1 MLVLTLPM
9 RNSLF
14 LIGGLTLAGMLTMAT
29 VHGAPPSAA
38 GAAAL
43 SRTVID
49 PGLAKAAGQV
59 QVVVQLDD
67 PPLALLHADN
77 AKGTGAWLSRAQERQ
92 HLDKLKGKHDA
103 LVSTA
108 RSLGGSE
115 LGRLSKALNAVIL
128 QIDAARLP
136 ALAGLTNVISIRPV
150 INYRLDDA
158 ETIAY
163 VGASAVQAAG
173 IDGTGVRAAVI
184 DTGVD
189 YTHKDLGGPGT
200 MAAYVMAYGTNSSDP
215 ANTLPNALF
224 PSSKV
229 IGGYDFVGEVWP
241 SGPLAPDPNPIDF
254 NGHGTH
260 VADIL
265 AGQSQDGTH
274 HGVAPGAKI
283 YALRA
288 CSAIASACSGVAL
301 LESMDFA
308 VDPNGDGDLSDAVDV
323 INLSLGSAYGQK
335 EDDLSQACANAVHL
349 GVVVVA
355 AAGNDGDK
363 PYVLSSP
370 ASTPEVIAAAQTQV
384 PSAQQFPLVINSP
397 AAIAGSYPNTATVD
411 WAPVGTGFTG
421 DISYVGRGCG
431 SDSYLDNPAGKVALI
446 DRGACAVSLKV
457 DRAAKA
463 GAIGV
468 LIAMADASDPIS
480 FSFGGGD
487 TFVPT
492 LVIPKAVGDA
502 IKSKLSAGAVNVTVS
517 PANVIS
523 LVRSMVNTSARG
535 PSYSYN
541 AIKPDIG
548 APGATISAQVG
559 TGTGETAFG
568 GTSGATP
575 MISGCAALLRQA
587 FPGRSP
593 AEIKSLLMNSAETGI
608 QIDPALQPGV
618 LAPITRIGGGEVRV
632 DRAVQSTTAAW
643 DKEQLAGS
651 LSFGYHALSSDASF
665 TRNVVV
671 RNYSNKD
678 RTYAVSSNFRY
689 ANDAASGAV
698 SIKTPHSVH
707 VGAHGKAEFPVQ
719 LQVDASKLPV
729 WDLNGGALGGSG
741 SLLQDV
747 EFDGYLNI
755 ADASDNIHLAWQILP
770 HKSAAVSAK
779 AMPSI
784 NSARGA
790 QLVLDN
796 RHGATSGG
804 VEVFSLTGQS
814 PRIPKKYLPG
824 PGDAFAVIDLA
835 AVGVRLVDLGG
846 EPGIQF
852 AVTTFGSR
860 SHPNYPALFDITID
874 TNLDGV
880 VDYEVFNS
888 ELGGFAATGQ
898 NVVFVYNDATSN
910 SVPVEYADAD
920 LDSANVI
927 LTAPLS
933 AIGLTPGSQFQF
945 SVFAVDDYF
954 TGNVTDA
961 ITGMNYTLA
970 TPAFSVEGGGSYV
983 LPVGVSGALGITDV
997 PGGDAASPSQSG
1009 LLILYRD
1016 APADSQSQA
1025 IVLEP
1030 HDHGGH
1036 DH

>member
-1 MLVLTLPM
+1 VDP
-9 RNSLF
+9 SL
-14 LIGGLTLAGMLTMAT
+14 
-29 VHGAPPSAA
+29 
-38 GAAAL
+38 AAA
-43 SRTVID
+43 T
-49 PGLAKAAGQV
+49 GQV

-67 PPLALLHADN
+67 PPLALMHADN
-77 AKGTGAWLSRAQERQ
+77 VKGTGAWLSRARQRQ
-92 HLDKLKGKHDA
+92 HLNTLKGKHDA

-158 ETIAY
+158 ETISY
-163 VGASAVQAAG
+163 VGASAVQAGG
-173 IDGTGVRAAVI
+173 IDGTGVRVAVI

-200 MAAYVMAYGTNSSDP
+200 PADYVTAYGTNSSDP

-241 SGPLAPDPNPIDF
+241 NGLLAPDPNPIDF

-288 CSAIASACSGVAL
+288 CSSIASACSGVAL

-308 VDPNGDGDLSDAVDV
+308 LDPNGDGDLSDAVDV

-335 EDDLSQACANAVHL
+335 EDDLSQACANAVHM
-349 GVVVVA
+349 GVIVVA

-384 PSAQQFPLVINSP
+384 PSAQQYPLLINSP
-397 AAIAGSYPNTATVD
+397 ASIAGSYPNTATVD
-411 WAPVGTGFTG
+411 WAPVGAGFTG
-421 DISYVGRGCG
+421 DVSYVGRGCG

-480 FSFGGGD
+480 FAFGGGN

-492 LVIPKAVGDA
+492 LVIPKSVGDA
-502 IKSKLSAGAVNVTVS
+502 IKAQLSAGPVNVTLS
-517 PANVIS
+517 PSNAIS

-575 MISGCAALLRQA
+575 MIAGCAALLRQA
-587 FPGRSP
+587 FPTRSP
-593 AEIKSLLMNSAETGI
+593 AEIKSLLMNSAETAI

-632 DRAVQSTTAAW
+632 DRAVHSTTDAW
-643 DKEQLAGS
+643 DAEQQAGS
-651 LSFGYHALSSDASF
+651 LSFGYQALASDASF
-665 TRNVVV
+665 TRTVRV
-671 RNYSNKD
+671 RNYSAHD
-678 RTYAVSSNFRY
+678 RTYNITSSFRY

-698 SIKTPHSVH
+698 SIKIPRSVH
-707 VGAHGKAEFPVQ
+707 VGAHGTAEFPVQ
-719 LQVDASKLPV
+719 LHVDASKLPV
-729 WDLNGGALGGSG
+729 WDIDGGALGGSG
-741 SLLQDV
+741 SLLQDI
-747 EFDGYLNI
+747 EFDGYLHI
-755 ADASDNIHLAWQILP
+755 ADATDDVHLAWQILP
-770 HKSAAVSAK
+770 HKAAAVSAGVI
-779 AMPSI
+779 PSWP
-784 NSARGA
+784 SPRGA
-790 QLVLDN
+790 QLLLDN

-814 PRIPKKYLPG
+814 KRIPKKLLPG

-835 AVGVRLVDLGG
+835 SVGVRLVDLGG
-846 EPGIQF
+846 EPGVQF
-852 AVTTFGSR
+852 AVTTYGSR
-860 SHPNYPALFDITID
+860 SHPNYPALFDIAID
-874 TNLDGV
+874 TNLDGTT
-880 VDYEVFNS
+880 DYEVYNS

-898 NVVFVYNDATSN
+898 NAVFVFNDATSDT
-910 SVPVEYADAD
+910 VPVAFADAD

-961 ITGMNYTLA
+961 ITDMTYTLA
-970 TPAFSVEGGGSYV
+970 TPAFSVDGGDSFA
-983 LPVGVSGALGITDV
+983 LPVGASTALKIKDV
-997 PGGDAASPSQSG
+997 PGGDSASPSQSG
-1009 LLILYRD
+1009 LLLLYRD
-1016 APADSQSQA
+1016 SRPDSQSQA
-1025 IVLEP
+1025 IVLP
-1030 HDHGGH
+1030 PLGHGGPLH
-1036 DH
+1036 